1 MSPDAVDVVVA
12 FAPVAGQVDRVAL
25 RLPAGSTV
33 ADALAASGLLQRHPQ
48 AEALVPGIWGR
59 KAEPSTVLRDQD
71 RVELYRPLLCDP
83 KEARRQR
90 YRKLSGTAPRSP
102 PGRA

>member
-1 MSPDAVDVVVA
+1 MSADAVDVVVVYS
-12 FAPVAGQVDRVAL
+12 PGPGQVDRVAL
-25 RLPAGSTV
+25 RLPSGSTV
-33 ADALAASGLLQRHPQ
+33 ADALAASGLLQRYPQ
-48 AEALVPGIWGR
+48 AEGLVAGVWGR
-59 KAEPSTVLRDQD
+59 KAEASTVLRDQD